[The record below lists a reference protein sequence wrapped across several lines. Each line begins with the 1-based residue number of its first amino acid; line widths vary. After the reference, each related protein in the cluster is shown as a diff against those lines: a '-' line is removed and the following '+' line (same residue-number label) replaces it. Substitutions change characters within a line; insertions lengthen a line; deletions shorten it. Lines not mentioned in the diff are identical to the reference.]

1 MWPLLRKDG
10 LATQYIAHT
19 LLWNRLIG
27 HSPFI
32 SLRQA
37 TFLDVFTCVRQFLPF
52 IPTSAYS
59 TLRCVGGLFGMR
71 STSPVGV
78 CISTTGTIP
87 RLIPRPQRT
96 SEHAGFHLNLVV
108 EYQVYHRGA
117 VDRWWT
123 QGQ

>member
-1 MWPLLRKDG
+1 MG
-10 LATQYIAHT
+10 AA
-19 LLWNRLIG
+19 
-27 HSPFI
+27 
-32 SLRQA
+32 
-37 TFLDVFTCVRQFLPF
+37 VLPS
-52 IPTSAYS
+52 ITALTDP

-96 SEHAGFHLNLVV
+96 FEHASFHLNLVV
-108 EYQVYHRGA
+108 EYQIYHRGA

>member
-1 MWPLLRKDG
+1 VASPAKGWASYTVYRPYSSVESVDR
-10 LATQYIAHT
+10 TQPIYFP
-19 LLWNRLIG
+19 
-27 HSPFI
+27 SPSEIFG
-32 SLRQA
+32 RVYMGA
-37 TFLDVFTCVRQFLPF
+37 AVLPF

-59 TLRCVGGLFGMR
+59 TLRCVGDLFGMR

-78 CISTTGTIP
+78 CISTTCTIP

-108 EYQVYHRGA
+108 EYQVYHRGGM
-117 VDRWWT
+117 DRWWT

>member
-1 MWPLLRKDG
+1 MGTAVLPL
-10 LATQYIAHT
+10 
-19 LLWNRLIG
+19 
-27 HSPFI
+27 I
-32 SLRQA
+32 S
-37 TFLDVFTCVRQFLPF
+37 
-52 IPTSAYS
+52 TSTAYS
-59 TLRCVGGLFGMR
+59 TLRVGGLFGMR
-71 STSPVGV
+71 STSPVGI

-96 SEHAGFHLNLVV
+96 SEHASFHLNLAV

>member
-1 MWPLLRKDG
+1 MGAAVLPSITT
-10 LATQYIAHT
+10 LAD
-19 LLWNRLIG
+19 
-27 HSPFI
+27 P
-32 SLRQA
+32 
-37 TFLDVFTCVRQFLPF
+37 
-52 IPTSAYS
+52 
-59 TLRCVGGLFGMR
+59 TLRCVGDLFGMC

-96 SEHAGFHLNLVV
+96 FEHASFHLNLVV
-108 EYQVYHRGA
+108 EYQIYHRGA